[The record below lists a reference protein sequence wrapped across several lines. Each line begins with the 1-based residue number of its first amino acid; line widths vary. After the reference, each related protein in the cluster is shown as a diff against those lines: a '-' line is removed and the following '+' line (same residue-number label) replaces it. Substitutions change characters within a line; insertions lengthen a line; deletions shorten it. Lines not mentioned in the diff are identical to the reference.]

1 MNDLK
6 GKVAVV
12 TGASKGVGAA
22 IARSLSA
29 AGAAVA
35 VKISRRTAAKV
46 IAAKGDVTRGRDRDR
61 GRHDSAPPPAR
72 SACLV
77 AQGGALGLE
86 EASRSRRIATPHGI
100 PFPSMAERAV
110 FVLPRWLAPA
120 TVAAILF
127 RASCSSTR
135 GTILMAATG
144 TVSVLKAA
152 GQLLGNRDLP
162 FITEQVNLI
171 KLPSRRRA
179 L

>member
-29 AGAAVA
+29 AVA
-35 VKISRRTAAKV
+35 VNYTSSGRTLISKRTAAKV
-46 IAAKGDVTRGRDRDR
+46 IAAKGVVTRGRDRDR

-86 EASRSRRIATPHGI
+86 EASRSRRIATPQGLAL
-100 PFPSMAERAV
+100 PSMAERAV

-120 TVAAILF
+120 TVAAIVF

-135 GTILMAATG
+135 GTI
-144 TVSVLKAA
+144 
-152 GQLLGNRDLP
+152 
-162 FITEQVNLI
+162 
-171 KLPSRRRA
+171 
-179 L
+179 